1 MRLLVTGGSSFVGA
15 HFCRR
20 AATRHEVLALHHQTP
35 LALSGV
41 TPVRCDLRHP
51 AAVERLQALGAD
63 AVVHLACKAIGPPEL
78 LTRVNRRL
86 MDVVL
91 ALELPVVYASSTVVH
106 WEQDTTYGRC
116 RKEDE
121 ARLRSSGVPWATVRP
136 AAPYGP
142 RLREHVTGHTESFH
156 TLARF
161 VRSSP
166 LVPIMGDGQVLRQP
180 LHVHD
185 FADAMLAL
193 LAHRLPSVAYDAA
206 GSEVLTMAQVIDT
219 LAAALG
225 TRPGKLHLPA
235 GLFQRLSGL
244 FGDLDEELVAAF
256 CTDDTVDHEPLER
269 ASGVRMRP
277 FSEGARDLR

>member
-20 AATRHEVLALHHQTP
+20 AASQHDVLALHHQTP
-35 LALSGV
+35 LALNGV

-51 AAVERLQALGAD
+51 AAVDRLKKLNAD
-63 AVVHLACKAIGPPEL
+63 MVVHLACKAIGKPDL

-106 WEQDTTYGRC
+106 WSQDTTYGRC
-116 RKEDE
+116 RKDDE
-121 ARLRSSGVPWATVRP
+121 ARLGAGVLPYAIVRP

-142 RLREHVTGHTESFH
+142 RLREHRTGHTESFH
-156 TLARF
+156 TLADF

-166 LVPIMGDGQVLRQP
+166 FVPIMGNGQVQRQP

-185 FADAMLAL
+185 FVDAMLAL
-193 LAHRLPSVAYDAA
+193 IDQGLPSAAFDAG
-206 GSEVLTMAQVIDT
+206 GSQVLSMDQVIDT
-219 LAAALG
+219 LASAMG
-225 TRPGKLHLPA
+225 TRPRKLHLPT
-235 GLFQRLSGL
+235 GLFQKLAG
-244 FGDLDEELVAAF
+244 FAKDLDPEMLAAF
-256 CTDDTVDHEPLER
+256 GTDDVVDHEPLER
-269 ASGVRMRP
+269 ATGVRMRP
-277 FSEGARDLR
+277 FLEGARDLR

>member
-20 AATRHEVLALHHQTP
+20 AATGHHVLALHHQTP
-35 LALSGV
+35 LALNGV

-51 AAVERLQALGAD
+51 AAVERLRGLRAD
-63 AVVHLACKAIGPPEL
+63 AVVHLACKAIGNPEQ
-78 LTRVNRRL
+78 LTAVNRRL

-106 WEQDTTYGRC
+106 WPGDTTYGRC

-121 ARLRSSGVPWATVRP
+121 ERLAAAGVPWVTVRP

-142 RLREHVTGHTESFH
+142 RLKEHTTGHTESFH
-156 TLARF
+156 TLASF

-166 LVPIMGDGQVLRQP
+166 FVPIMGDGQVLRQP

-193 LAHRLPSVAYDAA
+193 LERGLPDAA
-206 GSEVLTMAQVIDT
+206 FDAGGSQVLTMDAVIDT
-219 LAAALG
+219 LAQALG
-225 TRPGKLHLPA
+225 TRPAKLHLPA
-235 GLFQRLSGL
+235 GLFQRLAGL
-244 FGDLDEELVAAF
+244 VGDLDDELTAAF
-256 CTDDTVDHEPLER
+256 GTDDTVDHRPLEQ
-269 ASGVRMRP
+269 ASGVRLRP
-277 FSEGARDLR
+277 FSEGAGDLR

>member
-20 AATRHEVLALHHQTP
+20 AATRHDVLALHHQTP

-41 TPVRCDLRHP
+41 TAVRCDLRHP
-51 AAVERLQALGAD
+51 AAVERLQALKAD
-63 AVVHLACKAIGPPEL
+63 AVVHLACKAIGTPEL
-78 LTRVNRRL
+78 LTSVNRRL

-91 ALELPVVYASSTVVH
+91 GLELPVVYASSTVVH

-121 ARLRSSGVPWATVRP
+121 ARLAASGVAWATVRP

-156 TLARF
+156 TLASF

-166 LVPIMGDGQVLRQP
+166 FVPIMGDGQVLRQP

-193 LAHRLPSVAYDAA
+193 LEGGLPNAAYDAA
-206 GSEVLTMAQVIDT
+206 GSEVLTMDQVIDT
-219 LAAALG
+219 LAQALG
-225 TRPGKLHLPA
+225 TRPRKLHLPGALFQKLA
-235 GLFQRLSGL
+235 GLV
-244 FGDLDEELVAAF
+244 GDLDEELLAAF
-256 CTDDTVDHEPLER
+256 GTDDAVDHRPLER
-269 ASGVRMRP
+269 ASGVRLRP